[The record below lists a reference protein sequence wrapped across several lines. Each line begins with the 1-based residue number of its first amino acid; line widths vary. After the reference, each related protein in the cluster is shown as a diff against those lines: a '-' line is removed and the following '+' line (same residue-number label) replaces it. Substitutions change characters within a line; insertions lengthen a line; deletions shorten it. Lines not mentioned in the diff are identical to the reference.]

1 MEYFN
6 DYGRQALKVVH
17 EGKKKSMLLVRNHLQ
32 PAGLDNWSE
41 LHHEKFSKIQ
51 IELYDYTN
59 ENNKI
64 RVKFNL
70 DPDQCMDMYDVAMMK
85 YNAFNLEQP
94 YYKEFKGK
102 CSYFTYARNPK
113 MNAPWIINIE
123 NGDCDQNHKTNHDAN
138 TKLSFFMS
146 EAEFVHFVRTM
157 KTQIDVFSYAFG
169 SYLFLKGYNKS
180 KEAEKADRDSY
191 AQQNGNNQ
199 QYNAPADNSAY
210 NHPPQ
215 SAQTQLP
222 VQKQPSVQQP
232 TSAYS
237 NPPGWN

>member
-1 MEYFN
+1 
-6 DYGRQALKVVH
+6 
-17 EGKKKSMLLVRNHLQ
+17 
-32 PAGLDNWSE
+32 
-41 LHHEKFSKIQ
+41 
-51 IELYDYTN
+51 
-59 ENNKI
+59 
-64 RVKFNL
+64 
-70 DPDQCMDMYDVAMMK
+70 
-85 YNAFNLEQP
+85 
-94 YYKEFKGK
+94 
-102 CSYFTYARNPK
+102 